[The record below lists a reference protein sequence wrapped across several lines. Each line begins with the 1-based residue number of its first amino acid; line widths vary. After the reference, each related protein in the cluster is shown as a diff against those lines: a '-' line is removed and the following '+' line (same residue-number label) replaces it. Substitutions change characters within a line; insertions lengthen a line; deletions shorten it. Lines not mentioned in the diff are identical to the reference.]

1 MQPSLRIAFLNKE
14 QIPCKERFAGWTHW
28 EASSKSCKHD
38 ISISVSFTAVVEASI
53 FTNRTMSNFLQ

>member
-1 MQPSLRIAFLNKE
+1 MQPSLRIATAFLNKE

-38 ISISVSFTAVVEASI
+38 NSISVSFTAVVEASI
-53 FTNRTMSNFLQ
+53 FLQIECQIF